1 MRCVFD
7 TNAIISAML
16 SKTGTPGVA
25 LAHAYDTG
33 EILVSV
39 PLMRELHGVVS
50 RPKFDRYVTPSERER
65 FLGLLLRDARLV
77 EITESIRACRDPKD
91 DQVLELAVCGRADWI
106 VTGDADL
113 LVLDPFRGIRIVKA
127 ADFLKHGFGSQGG

>member
-1 MRCVFD
+1 MRYVFD

-16 SKTGTPGVA
+16 SKNATPGVA

-39 PLMRELHGVVS
+39 PLMRELHDVVS

-65 FLGLLLRDARLV
+65 FLGLLLRDAHLV
-77 EITESIRACRDPKD
+77 EITETIRACRDPKD
-91 DQVLELAVCGRADWI
+91 DRVLELAVCGRADWI

-113 LVLDPFRGIRIVKA
+113 LVLDPFRGIGIVKPT
-127 ADFLKHGFGSQGG
+127 DFLGVGIHS

>member
-16 SKTGTPGVA
+16 FRTATPGVA
-25 LAHAYDTG
+25 LASAYDTG

-39 PLMRELHGVVS
+39 PLMRELHDVVS

-65 FLGLLLRDARLV
+65 FLGLLLRDAQLV

-106 VTGDADL
+106 ITGDADL
-113 LVLDPFRGIRIVKA
+113 LVLDPFRGIRIVTPT
-127 ADFLKHGFGSQGG
+127 DFLDLGVHA

>member
-1 MRCVFD
+1 MMRCVFD
-7 TNAIISAML
+7 TNAIISAMF
-16 SKTGTPGVA
+16 SKNATPGVA
-25 LAHAYDTG
+25 LARAYDTG

-39 PLMRELHGVVS
+39 PLMRELHDVVS

-65 FLGLLLRDARLV
+65 FLGLLLRDAQLV

-106 VTGDADL
+106 ITGDADL
-113 LVLDPFRGIRIVKA
+113 LVLDPFRGIRIVTPT
-127 ADFLKHGFGSQGG
+127 DFLDLGVHA

>member
-16 SKTGTPGVA
+16 SKTAMPGVG
-25 LAHAYDTG
+25 LARAYGAG

-39 PLMRELHGVVS
+39 SLMRELHDVLS

-65 FLGLLLRDARLV
+65 FLGLLLRDAHLV
-77 EITESIRACRDPKD
+77 EVTESIRACRDPKD

-106 VTGDADL
+106 IIGDADL
-113 LVLDPFRGIRIVKA
+113 LVLDPFRSIRIVTPT
-127 ADFLKHGFGSQGG
+127 DFLGLGVHS

>member
-16 SKTGTPGVA
+16 SGNATPGVA
-25 LAHAYDTG
+25 LARAYDTG

-39 PLMRELHGVVS
+39 PLMRELHDVVS
-50 RPKFDRYVTPSERER
+50 RPKFDRYVAPSERER

-77 EITESIRACRDPKD
+77 EITESIRVCRDPKD
-91 DQVLELAVCGRADWI
+91 DQVLELAVCGRADRI
-106 VTGDADL
+106 ITGDADL
-113 LVLDPFRGIRIVKA
+113 LTLDPFRGIRIVTPT
-127 ADFLKHGFGSQGG
+127 DFLGLGAHS

>member
-7 TNAIISAML
+7 TDAIISAML
-16 SKTGTPGVA
+16 SRTATPGVA
-25 LAHAYDTG
+25 LASAYGTG

-39 PLMRELHGVVS
+39 PLMRELHDVVS

-65 FLGLLLRDARLV
+65 FLGLLLRDAQLV

-106 VTGDADL
+106 ITGDADL
-113 LVLDPFRGIRIVKA
+113 LVLDPFRGIRIVTA
-127 ADFLKHGFGSQGG
+127 ADFLGLGFGS

>member
-16 SKTGTPGVA
+16 SKTATSGVA
-25 LAHAYDTG
+25 LARAYDTG

-39 PLMRELHGVVS
+39 PLMREIHHVVS
-50 RPKFDRYVTPSERER
+50 RRKFDRYVTPGERER

-77 EITESIRACRDPKD
+77 EITESIRAVAIPRTTICLSWRS
-91 DQVLELAVCGRADWI
+91 
-106 VTGDADL
+106 
-113 LVLDPFRGIRIVKA
+113 LVVPIG
-127 ADFLKHGFGSQGG
+127 

>member
-16 SKTGTPGVA
+16 SRTATPGVA
-25 LAHAYDTG
+25 LARAYGTG

-39 PLMRELHGVVS
+39 PLMRELYDVVS

-65 FLGLLLRDARLV
+65 FLGLLLRDAQLV
-77 EITESIRACRDPKD
+77 EITESIQACRDPKD

-106 VTGDADL
+106 ITGDADL
-113 LVLDPFRGIRIVKA
+113 LVLDPFRGIRIVTPTN
-127 ADFLKHGFGSQGG
+127 FLGVGVHS